1 MYRHTYAEIDLDAV
15 RNNVR
20 VAKSFL
26 NGDTVL
32 LAVVKSNAYGHGAS
46 RVARAAIEAGA
57 GFLAVALA
65 EEAVVLRDS
74 GIKEKILVL
83 GVSSKEQ
90 IELAIKYNLEIC
102 VASYKEL
109 IDVAAVASGREIS
122 IHLKTDTGMGRIG
135 FSSLDELSE
144 CIAFLKTRTNIY
156 PVGLFSHFACA
167 DGDDPAF
174 TENQYDRFCAFK
186 SMLNKNGIYPKCHIC
201 NSAAIFR
208 NKEMHEDM
216 VRLGISLYG
225 YNPCVGFSP
234 DIKKELKPVMQVYS
248 EIVFLKEIP
257 EGGSVSYGATFV
269 ADKKR
274 KIATVPI
281 GYGDGYNRLL
291 SNKGRMIVL
300 TDSGSYYADIAGR
313 VCMDQTMIDVTDIPD
328 VKCGDRVIILG
339 SCGDKRFDADDIA
352 EICGTISYEILLS
365 FNARIPRSYINADQ
379 V

>member
-26 NGDTVL
+26 DDDTEL
-32 LAVVKSNAYGHGAS
+32 LAVVKSNAYGHGAVKVS
-46 RVARAAIEAGA
+46 RAAIEAGA

-65 EEAVVLRDS
+65 EEAVELRDN
-74 GIKEKILVL
+74 GINEKILVL

-90 IELAIKYNLEIC
+90 IELAIKYGLDIC
-102 VASYKEL
+102 VASFKEL
-109 IDVAAVASGREIS
+109 IDVAAVASGRNIS
-122 IHLKTDTGMGRIG
+122 VHLKTDTGMGRIG
-135 FSSLDELSE
+135 FSSIAEFSD
-144 CIAFLKTRTNIY
+144 CIEFLKKNTNIM
-156 PVGLFSHFACA
+156 PAGLFSHFACA

-186 SMLNKNGIYPKCHIC
+186 SILNKNGIYPKCHIC

-208 NKEMHEDM
+208 NKKMHEDM

-225 YNPCVGFSP
+225 YNPCVGFAP
-234 DIKKELKPVMQVYS
+234 DIKNRLKPVMQVYS
-248 EIVFLKEIP
+248 EIVFLKDLP
-257 EGGSVSYGATFV
+257 KGGTVSYGATFV
-269 ADKKR
+269 ADSDK
-274 KIATVPI
+274 KIATIPI

-300 TDSGSYYADIAGR
+300 TDSGSYYADITGR

-339 SCGDKRFDADDIA
+339 CCGDKRFDADDIA

-365 FNARIPRSYINADQ
+365 FNSRIPRSFINAD
-379 V
+379 